1 MNGFIECVNSG
12 NRPGIALIAVHG
24 KEKKMQN
31 NSYWCVITGRTQP

>member
-24 KEKKMQN
+24 EEKK
-31 NSYWCVITGRTQP
+31 CKITVIGVITGRNQP